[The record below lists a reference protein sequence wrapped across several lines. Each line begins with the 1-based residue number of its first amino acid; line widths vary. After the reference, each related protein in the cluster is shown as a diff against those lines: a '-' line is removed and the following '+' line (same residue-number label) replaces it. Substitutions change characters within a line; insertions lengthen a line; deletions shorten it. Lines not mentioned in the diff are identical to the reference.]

1 MDEVGRITR
10 AAGVVSF
17 FTLLSRITGLLRD
30 IVVAYFFGAQ
40 VVTDAFFVAFRIPN
54 MLRRLTAEGA
64 LASGFIPVF
73 TDYLTHHS
81 RAEAAKVARIVFTF
95 TALFLGGLTLFGIL
109 LAGPLTQ
116 MIAPGFL
123 DDPEKFTLTVFLTRL
138 MFPYIFFVSLVALAM
153 GVLNSFR
160 HFVAPA
166 LSPLLLNF
174 SIIVC
179 VFVLTPFLDPP
190 VTSLAYGVLLGG
202 VVQLLLQ
209 LPYLARYG
217 VSLSVDLNFRHPALR
232 RLLFLMGPAVFGAA
246 VYQINIFVST
256 ILASMLPTGSVS
268 YLYYA
273 DRLLE
278 FPVGIFAIALGT
290 AALPSFASL
299 VAKRELAELRSALSY
314 ALRLVNF
321 VSLPASLGLMIV
333 AVPVF
338 SLFFQRGAFDA
349 DATFHTSQALIYYS
363 FALWGISGT
372 KVVVPVFYAMED
384 TRTPVRVGF
393 WAFVLNLF
401 LSLVF
406 MGKITAGE
414 DSNWLAH
421 LVAALS
427 QHLSLFSLSYAG
439 LALATSISS
448 TFQFLVLLLILH
460 RRLGP
465 FPLREL
471 LVSFFRNFINALLMA
486 LPLLF
491 IVRRVDWIGSETTP
505 LTHGLLFLLLLGLGT
520 LLYLGLSYL
529 LRSPEWEIIRSLG
542 GKIRARSF

>member
-1 MDEVGRITR
+1 
-10 AAGVVSF
+10 
-17 FTLLSRITGLLRD
+17 
-30 IVVAYFFGAQ
+30 
-40 VVTDAFFVAFRIPN
+40 
-54 MLRRLTAEGA
+54 
-64 LASGFIPVF
+64 
-73 TDYLTHHS
+73 
-81 RAEAAKVARIVFTF
+81 
-95 TALFLGGLTLFGIL
+95 
-109 LAGPLTQ
+109 
-116 MIAPGFL
+116 
-123 DDPEKFTLTVFLTRL
+123 